1 MNSITTI
8 TVLNMLT
15 LIKKLMGPQPRD
27 VQVGSLFA
35 LEACNANIQI
45 SGYEEDEGK
54 ENEYWWNIHD
64 RNP

>member
-1 MNSITTI
+1 
-8 TVLNMLT
+8 
-15 LIKKLMGPQPRD
+15 MGSQPRD

-45 SGYEEDEGK
+45 SGYEEDGEGK
-54 ENEYWWNIHD
+54 ENEYWWKVHD